1 MDNNYIMTYE
11 EIIIYLVLGL
21 LAMTTIFAICEH
33 VLAWRREIWKKCF
46 EPCLKG
52 ARLIGT
58 RNVPVFEVD
67 MESSDHMDRSSFKMS
82 GSSFRSTK
90 RVEDN
95 EQMDAFY
102 ARMLKK

>member
-1 MDNNYIMTYE
+1 M
-11 EIIIYLVLGL
+11 
-21 LAMTTIFAICEH
+21 
-33 VLAWRREIWKKCF
+33 
-46 EPCLKG
+46 
-52 ARLIGT
+52 GT
-58 RNVPVFEVD
+58 RNVPAFDAD